1 MSKME
6 DLKYIDIE
14 TYADPILW
22 EEDLE
27 LEYPLFEFDEEIKKL
42 LVDTE

>member
-1 MSKME
+1 ME

-14 TYADPILW
+14 TYADSILW